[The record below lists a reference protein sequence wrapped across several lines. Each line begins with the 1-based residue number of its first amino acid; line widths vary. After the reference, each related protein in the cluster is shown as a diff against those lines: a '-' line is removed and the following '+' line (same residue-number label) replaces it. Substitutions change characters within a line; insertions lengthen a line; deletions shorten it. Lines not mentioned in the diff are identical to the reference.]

1 MTLVQ
6 CFLSL
11 NWTLPV
17 PHHSWGPCHGFQWGH
32 IHWEAVESGCIAR
45 SCGSVSVTHCGVALH
60 KQFLLCLHENHM
72 SLEIQS
78 SCANSVNTNTVLV
91 LRAPGQGRIRKAS
104 CSFKGSLAA
113 VSSYSGDVQWCLI
126 SMAD

>member
-1 MTLVQ
+1 MVSSGAIFTGKL
-6 CFLSL
+6 LSL
-11 NWTLPV
+11 VALPA
-17 PHHSWGPCHGFQWGH
+17 H
-32 IHWEAVESGCIAR
+32 
-45 SCGSVSVTHCGVALH
+45 VALFLLPIVVLH
-60 KQFLLCLHENHM
+60 KQFLLCLRENHM

-91 LRAPGQGRIRKAS
+91 LRAPGQGRIGKAR